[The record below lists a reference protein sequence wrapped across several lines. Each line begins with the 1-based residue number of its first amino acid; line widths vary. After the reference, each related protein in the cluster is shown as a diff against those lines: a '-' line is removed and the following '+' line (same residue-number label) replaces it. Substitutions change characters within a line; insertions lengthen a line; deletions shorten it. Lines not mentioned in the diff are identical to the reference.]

1 MYPRN
6 KYVHFLESNILLK
19 KSLMTSNVNLD
30 YSSETTN
37 FVWQQAQQKSS
48 QCLIFNIKKDQGAAS
63 ESDVINHH
71 QIFIYVMHSVIQKSL
86 PLRKAR
92 QILVFIKL
100 D

>member
-1 MYPRN
+1 MT
-6 KYVHFLESNILLK
+6 SN
-19 KSLMTSNVNLD
+19 SNVNLD

-63 ESDVINHH
+63 ESVCYQPLLNLH
-71 QIFIYVMHSVIQKSL
+71 YVMHSVIQKSL
-86 PLRKAR
+86 PLGKAR
-92 QILVFIKL
+92 QIWVFIKL